1 MEDRLI
7 PENEGSYLWILDE
20 QGSSLEMSQDRQEL
34 QAAQRTWTLK
44 TDVGDLASWLFGY
57 EKTADLWPDMPEE
70 MKKELEKIQT
80 VQGIWLDEIV

>member
-1 MEDRLI
+1 MNRAAAWRCLRTGA
-7 PENEGSYLWILDE
+7 N
-20 QGSSLEMSQDRQEL
+20 L

-44 TDVGDLASWLFGY
+44 TDIGDLASWLFGY